1 MHRKLVAKKTILSK
15 VRLVYGLEVAL
26 QNVHTAGQTGKVSQ
40 IRPTL
45 SKVLNLLDL
54 FNALFIVPFKLI
66 DLSFAKRTRVLNLSG
81 PLLYALE
88 TIQMCTTVEP
98 GILLRLD
105 DL

>member
-1 MHRKLVAKKTILSK
+1 MRCKFVATQTIYSK

-26 QNVHTAGQTGKVSQ
+26 QNVHMAGQTGKVSQ

-66 DLSFAKRTRVLNLSG
+66 DLSFA
-81 PLLYALE
+81 
-88 TIQMCTTVEP
+88 
-98 GILLRLD
+98 
-105 DL
+105 